1 MRDAGAILRDA
12 LQLFYLGARPIVR
25 LRRRSSSENG
35 IEEGVQLVGV
45 DPPVILDHGG
55 CRIEEHGCPSAFGGE
70 MVDRGPSS
78 RVGPGADIFRLE
90 ETGIAELRAYGE
102 DRRAVACYVLPHI
115 AEDAAVVAKDVAEY
129 RGGVAG
135 AQDVSVCFHG
145 GGDALSGFM
154 AIVLHGTRV
163 QICPV

>member
-1 MRDAGAILRDA
+1 MRAAPIRERHADADAILRDA
-12 LQLFYLGARPIVR
+12 LQLFYLSARPIAR

-70 MVDRGPSS
+70 MIDRGPPS
-78 RVGPGADIFRLE
+78 RVGPGADILRLE
-90 ETGIAELRAYGE
+90 EAAVAELRAYGE
-102 DRRAVACYVLPHI
+102 DRRAVARYVLPHI

-145 GGDALSGFM
+145 
-154 AIVLHGTRV
+154 
-163 QICPV
+163 